1 MKMRKKI
8 KGIAPMIYSFFNKE
22 NKIDTKLI
30 IEQVNMVNSMGV
42 HGIACLGLGTEVN
55 KLSFKE
61 KVNIIKIV
69 SEFKKK
75 NMYLAITI
83 SGEKYSDQ
91 LKLIKVANAHHADWL
106 ILQPPSGKKL
116 TEVECYNFFE
126 KIINKVN
133 DKIFV
138 GIQNAPEYLK
148 SSLST
153 KSVLKLYKQFENF
166 RIIKGEGSV
175 KVLKKII
182 TEYPSDLK
190 VFNGRCG
197 LEIIDSLKAGCEGIM
212 PSVEFSDQLLDIY
225 KLYKSK
231 NNKLAYKK
239 YNEIK
244 PFIKFV
250 IKDIPTFICYG
261 KRIYSHRLGLKKIYD
276 RKPNL
281 SPSKY
286 GIKKSKFISKKLGYY

>member
-1 MKMRKKI
+1 MKKKI
-8 KGIAPMIYSFFNKE
+8 KGIAPMIYCFFNKE
-22 NKIDTKLI
+22 NKIDSKLI
-30 IEQVNMVNSMGV
+30 IEQVNKINSMGV

-61 KVNIIKIV
+61 KVNIIEIV
-69 SEFKKK
+69 SKFKKK

-91 LKLIKVANAHHADWL
+91 LKLIKVANADWL

-116 TEVECYNFFE
+116 TEIECYNFFE

-133 DKIFV
+133 RKTFV

-153 KSVLKLYKQFENF
+153 KSVLKLYKKFENF
-166 RIIKGEGSV
+166 RIIKGEGSA

-182 TEYPSDLK
+182 SEYPSDLK

-212 PSVEFSDQLLDIY
+212 PSVEFTDLLLEIY
-225 KLYKSK
+225 KLFKSK

-239 YNEIK
+239 YNKIK

-261 KRIYSHRLGLKKIYD
+261 KRIYSHRLGLKKIYE

-281 SPSKY
+281 SPSNY

>member
-1 MKMRKKI
+1 MRKKI

-22 NKIDTKLI
+22 NKIDSKLI

-69 SEFKKK
+69 SKFKKK

-91 LKLIKVANAHHADWL
+91 LKLIKVANTHHADWL
-106 ILQPPSGKKL
+106 IIQPPSGKKL
-116 TEVECYNFFE
+116 AEIECYNFFE
-126 KIINKVN
+126 KIINKVSH
-133 DKIFV
+133 KTFV

-153 KSVLKLYKQFENF
+153 KSVLKLYKQFKNF
-166 RIIKGEGSV
+166 RIIKGEGSA
-175 KVLKKII
+175 KVLKEMI

-212 PSVEFSDQLLDIY
+212 PSVEFSDVLLEIY
-225 KLYKSK
+225 KLFKNK
-231 NNKLAYKK
+231 NNRLAFRK
-239 YNEIK
+239 YNKIK

-261 KRIYSHRLGLKKIYD
+261 KRIYSHRIGLKKIND
-276 RKPNL
+276 RKPSL
-281 SPSKY
+281 YPTKY
-286 GIKKSKFISKKLGYY
+286 GIKKSRYIAKKLGHY